1 MSSAMSGSAGVADGS
16 DAVAGG
22 PSASA
27 RRPRWRACLVPA
39 PVLVF
44 LSIASTAAGSG
55 YAVPLIAQVGAVPAA
70 WLRITVGSLVLAVV
84 RPFWRSRPDARAWRA
99 AALLGVSLAV
109 MNTSFYLAIGRIP
122 LGVAVALEFW
132 GPLALGIVGSRRRLD
147 LLWVALAG
155 GGIVILTGGPL
166 GGDDLVGVLF
176 ALNSGLFWA
185 VYILTGAKLGRV
197 WPDGR
202 GLGAAMV
209 VAAAVL
215 AVPAIVLGGSRILQ
229 AEVLA
234 AALLVALLAS
244 VVPYTLQLIAL
255 RTMSPGA
262 FGVLMSLGPAL
273 SGLAGLLILGQVLN
287 MAQVAGIAMV
297 VAASIGVSV
306 ASPRRP
312 DLTEELALGS
322 GGE

>member
-1 MSSAMSGSAGVADGS
+1 VPVRSRF
-16 DAVAGG
+16 
-22 PSASA
+22 A
-27 RRPRWRACLVPA
+27 RLLPA

-44 LSIASTAAGSG
+44 LSVVSTAAGSG
-55 YAVPLIAQVGAVPAA
+55 YAVPLIGEVGAVSAA
-70 WLRITVGSLVLAVV
+70 WLRIAVSGLVLAVA
-84 RPFWRSRPDARAWRA
+84 RPFWRSRPDERAWRA
-99 AALLGVSLAV
+99 AALLGLSLAV
-109 MNTSFYLAIGRIP
+109 MNTSFYLAIDRIP

-155 GGIVILTGGPL
+155 GGILILTGGPF
-166 GGDDLVGVLF
+166 GGDDPLGVLS

-185 VYILTGAKLGRV
+185 VYILAGARLGRV

-209 VAAAVL
+209 IAAAL
-215 AVPAIVLGGSRILQ
+215 IAVPAIVLGGSRILQ

-255 RTMSPGA
+255 RTMAPGA

-273 SGLAGLLILGQVLN
+273 GALAGFLILGQVLGL
-287 MAQVAGIAMV
+287 AEVAAIAMV
-297 VAASIGVSV
+297 VAASIGVSLGSRRQPEV
-306 ASPRRP
+306 A
-312 DLTEELALGS
+312 EQLALGS